1 MGATQNGGA
10 VGDELRPYR
19 MPRNSGCSPGAEV
32 VLSFL
37 RLSMCAKEM
46 TVADTYQGRPVTEV
60 TIIRRETQRRSR

>member
-1 MGATQNGGA
+1 
-10 VGDELRPYR
+10 

-46 TVADTYQGRPVTEV
+46 TVADTYQGSPVTEV
-60 TIIRRETQRRSR
+60 TIISRETQRRSR